1 MKSRRYG
8 VPALDA
14 LMNSME
20 AMPVQVRQDSK
31 SGIYGLVRISLFT
44 GNNFNVIP
52 ISGIPGSVNGTMY
65 VCT

>member
-1 MKSRRYG
+1 
-8 VPALDA
+8 
-14 LMNSME
+14 ME

-31 SGIYGLVRISLFT
+31 SGIYGLVRISLLT